1 MQFNFDYWSVVAIAF
16 LLSALNSVAGI
27 VRLHFWPARINQLL
41 TALMALS
48 LALAALHLMPGA
60 VEKAVGTILLAA
72 AAWFLLQGLPRRP
85 EWASH
90 QHRAWLMYRAIQL
103 ALSFWIVTA
112 AAPGAGKPG
121 PPVHLLGSIL
131 LSVYGGV
138 LLVIAAV
145 IWLLATFATP
155 RHDTS
160 ARPVAKPQGLAEAL
174 IAGGLATVLIGYA

>member
-1 MQFNFDYWSVVAIAF
+1 MQFSFDYWSIVAVAF
-16 LLSALNSVAGI
+16 LLSALNSVAAM
-27 VRLHFWPARINQLL
+27 VRPNAWAARINQLL
-41 TALMALS
+41 TALMAVA
-48 LALAALHLMPGA
+48 LALAALHLMPGGA
-60 VEKAVGTILLAA
+60 ETAVGATLLVAA
-72 AAWFLLQGLPRRP
+72 VWFLLQGLPRRP

-90 QHRAWLMYRAIQL
+90 QHRAWLIYRAIQL

-155 RHDTS
+155 RQDTS

-174 IAGGLATVLIGYA
+174 IAGGLATVLLGYA